1 MAEIIKI
8 GEIPVEVEFK
18 VIKNIHLSVYPPDGS
33 VRVAAPERMD
43 LDTIRLYAISKLGW
57 IKQQQRK
64 FQAQKRE
71 TPREYLD
78 IESHYVWGKRY
89 LLKVVEA
96 EEAPSVELSHDQ
108 IILTVRPMSGQGK
121 REEVMSAW
129 YRDEIRRVA
138 APLFKKWEDKLG
150 VKGNKII
157 VQWMKT
163 KWGSCNPLSKNIHL
177 NTELAK
183 KPEICLEYII
193 IHELIHL
200 IEPSHN
206 AYFISLMDK
215 YLPNWKYVRDELN
228 RAPLGHVEWGY

>member
-1 MAEIIKI
+1 M
-8 GEIPVEVEFK
+8 EFK
-18 VIKNIHLSVYPPDGS
+18 AIKNIHLSVYPPDGN

-43 LDTIRLYAISKLGW
+43 LDTIRLYVISKLGW

-89 LLKVVEA
+89 LLKIVEA
-96 EEAPSVELSHDQ
+96 EQAPSVELKHDQ
-108 IILTVRPMSGQGK
+108 LILTVRPGSDLRK
-121 REEVMSAW
+121 REEVVSAW

-138 APLFKKWEDKLG
+138 PPLIEKWEDKLG
-150 VKGNKII
+150 VKANKII

-200 IEPSHN
+200 IEPNHN
-206 AYFISLMDK
+206 TYFISLMDK
-215 YLPNWKYVRDELN
+215 YLPNWKYVRE
-228 RAPLGHVEWGY
+228 

>member
-1 MAEIIKI
+1 MADKILI

-18 VIKNIHLSVYPPDGS
+18 AIKNIHLSVYPPDGD

-43 LDTIRLYAISKLGW
+43 LDIIRLYIISKIGW

-89 LLKVVEA
+89 LLNIIEA
-96 EEAPSVELSHDQ
+96 DQAPSVQLKHDQ
-108 IILTVRPMSGQGK
+108 LILTVRPGSDLRK
-121 REEVMSAW
+121 REEVVAAW
-129 YRDEIRRVA
+129 YREEIRRIA
-138 APLFKKWEDKLG
+138 APLFEKWEDKLG
-150 VKGNKII
+150 VNANKII

-163 KWGSCNPLSKNIHL
+163 KWGSCNPVSKNIHL

-206 AYFISLMDK
+206 AYFISLMDE
-215 YLPNWKYVRDELN
+215 YMPNWKYVRDELN